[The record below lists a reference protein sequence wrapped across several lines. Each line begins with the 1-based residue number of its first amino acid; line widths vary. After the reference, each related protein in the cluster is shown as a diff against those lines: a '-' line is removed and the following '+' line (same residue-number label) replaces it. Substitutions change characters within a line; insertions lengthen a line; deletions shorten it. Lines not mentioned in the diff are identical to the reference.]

1 MLQPAG
7 MAERSLLPVLSGK
20 RIVVCVGAGGVG
32 KTTVAAAIALGF
44 ARLGKRVLCI
54 TIDPAKRLADSL
66 GLGAMNS
73 EEQQVSAGL
82 FEDAGITVSGSLT
95 VLMLDTKR
103 TFDDLVARH
112 ASSPEARDRIFDN
125 RIYKYVSTSL
135 AGTQSYMAME
145 KVLLVRQD
153 PRFDLIVLDTPPT
166 SNALDFLD
174 APERLIEAIDSAAM
188 RWLAQTFQASGR
200 FSLSLVARGVA
211 LVLRGLGRLTGK
223 GFLEHLAEF
232 VAELNELFGGFRE
245 RAALVAAAFRA
256 PDLGYVLV
264 TSAAPAAIEEVS
276 YFATRLREQG
286 MRADAVV
293 INRLHPAPGPAEPA
307 SLQALVAELGLRFPR
322 DSVVKLRHAAEDD
335 KKRAA
340 FEARQLG
347 FLAGALGADPP
358 EQLRV
363 PVLAADV
370 HDVRSLSFVASRL
383 FPA

>member
-1 MLQPAG
+1 
-7 MAERSLLPVLSGK
+7 MAEDSLLPILTGK

-32 KTTVAAAIALGF
+32 KTTVAAALALGF
-44 ARLGKRVLCI
+44 AGLGKRVLCI

-66 GLGAMNS
+66 GLGVMNA
-73 EEQQVSAGL
+73 EEQAVDPALFSRAGL
-82 FEDAGITVSGSLT
+82 RIPGSLT
-95 VLMLDTKR
+95 VLMLDTKK

-112 ASSPEARDRIFDN
+112 ASSPEARDRIFEN
-125 RIYKYVSTSL
+125 RIYNYVSTSL

-188 RWLAQTFQASGR
+188 RWLVQTFERSGR
-200 FSLSLVARGVA
+200 FSLNLVARGVA

-245 RAALVAAAFRA
+245 RAAIVAKAFRA
-256 PDLGYVLV
+256 PDLAYVLV
-264 TSAAPAAIEEVS
+264 TSAAPAAIDEVS
-276 YFATRLREQG
+276 YFAARLREQG

-293 INRLHPAPGPAEPA
+293 VNRLQPSPEAAEPGA
-307 SLQALVAELGLRFPR
+307 VQALARELGLQLA
-322 DSVVKLRHAAEDD
+322 DHTVSNVLRAAADERA
-335 KKRAA
+335 RAA
-340 FEARQLG
+340 FETLQLRV
-347 FLAGALGADPP
+347 LSAALGADPP
-358 EQLRV
+358 QQIRV

-370 HDVRSLSFVASRL
+370 HDVLSLWNVAGRL
-383 FPA
+383 FPV

>member
-1 MLQPAG
+1 MSEP
-7 MAERSLLPVLSGK
+7 SLLPLLQGK
-20 RIVVCVGAGGVG
+20 SIVVCVGAGGVG

-44 ARLGKRVLCI
+44 AIQGKRVLCI

-66 GLGAMNS
+66 GLGAMNV
-73 EEQQVSAGL
+73 EEQLVSPELFAEAGL
-82 FEDAGITVSGSLT
+82 SVSGSLT

-112 ASSPEARDRIFDN
+112 ASSPEARDRIFQN
-125 RIYKYVSTSL
+125 RIYNYVSTSL

-188 RWLAQTFQASGR
+188 RWLVQTFEKSGR
-200 FSLSLVARGVA
+200 FSLNLVARGVA

-232 VAELNELFGGFRE
+232 VAELNDLFGGFRE
-245 RAALVAAAFRA
+245 RAKVVAKAFRSPELA
-256 PDLGYVLV
+256 YVLV
-264 TSAAPAAIEEVS
+264 TSAAPAAIDEVS
-276 YFATRLREQG
+276 YFAARLREQG
-286 MRADAVV
+286 MHPDAVV
-293 INRLHPAPGPAEPA
+293 INRLQSSPEAVTAG
-307 SLQALVAELGLRFPR
+307 LVRALAAELNLEL
-322 DSVVKLRHAAEDD
+322 SATTIEKVLHAADD
-335 KKRAA
+335 DRIRAA
-340 FEARQLG
+340 FEARQLKV
-347 FLAGALGADPP
+347 LDQALGASPP
-358 EQLRV
+358 KLLRV

-370 HDVRSLSFVASRL
+370 HDIRSLSDVAGRL
-383 FPA
+383 FFPA